1 MKMKEKLLEL
11 KRLIDDIRYDLTR
24 TRATVDD
31 GTWDLLN
38 KASKDSGE
46 LVISFEDLLEEA
58 CKNYAKKELNIESA
72 NKNV

>member
-31 GTWDLLN
+31 STWDLLN
-38 KASKDSGE
+38 KASKNSGE
-46 LVISFEDLLEEA
+46 LVISFEDLLKEA
-58 CKNYAKKELNIESA
+58 CENYAKKELNIESA
-72 NKNV
+72 NENV